1 MVNKVDED
9 KMGEVAVAVE
19 VDKNT
24 REMNTREMDSEEQR
38 DNRIEEIAQSQT
50 VVMVDLFHVFL
61 VVVPQQ
67 LPNPAC

>member
-1 MVNKVDED
+1 MENKVEED
-9 KMGEVAVAVE
+9 KMGEGAGAVE

-24 REMNTREMDSEEQR
+24 REMNTREVDSEEQR

-61 VVVPQQ
+61 VVVPQ
-67 LPNPAC
+67 

>member
-1 MVNKVDED
+1 MGNKVDED
-9 KMGEVAVAVE
+9 KMGKVAVAVE

-24 REMNTREMDSEEQR
+24 REMNTREVDSEEQR

-61 VVVPQQ
+61 VVVPQ
-67 LPNPAC
+67 

>member
-1 MVNKVDED
+1 MGNKVDED

-61 VVVPQQ
+61 MVVPQ
-67 LPNPAC
+67 

>member
-1 MVNKVDED
+1 MGNKVDED

-24 REMNTREMDSEEQR
+24 REMNTREVDSEEQR

-61 VVVPQQ
+61 VVVPQ
-67 LPNPAC
+67 

>member
-1 MVNKVDED
+1 MGNKVDED

-24 REMNTREMDSEEQR
+24 REMNTREMDSEEQW

-61 VVVPQQ
+61 VVVPQ
-67 LPNPAC
+67 